1 MVTLEARKLVKTFGS
16 GARRVE
22 AVKGVSLTI
31 KEGEILAFLG
41 RNGAGKTT
49 TIKMI
54 AGLLVPDAGSVSIGG
69 LDPATDRE
77 VYTRLG
83 TVLEGSRNLYMQLTT
98 LENLHYFAALK
109 GLDHRLAVRRS
120 DELLAA
126 FGLTH
131 KAHARVRELSRG
143 MQQKVSVAVSLVH
156 DPAVLL
162 LDEPTNG
169 LDVEA
174 SNDIKEMLRLFTSR
188 GLSVLLTTH
197 HLDVAQELS
206 DRVAVIRDGVL
217 VAEETTASLIER
229 FSGNSFM
236 ITLAQA
242 APEEVVK
249 RLTTAGVLVDETGCK
264 LTLAGAELDL
274 YSVLDMVRPLPV
286 LSVQKPTADLAD
298 VFLSIVQAGE
308 GGRK

>member
-1 MVTLEARKLVKTFGS
+1 MVTLEARNLVKTFGS

-54 AGLLVPDAGSVSIGG
+54 AGLLVPDAGSISIGG

-131 KAHARVRELSRG
+131 KANARVRELSRG

-174 SNDIKEMLRLFTSR
+174 SNDIKEMLRQFTGC

-217 VAEETTASLIER
+217 VAEESTASLIDR
-229 FSGNSFM
+229 FSGSSFM
-236 ITLAQA
+236 VTLAQA
-242 APEEVVK
+242 APDEVVK
-249 RLTTAGVLVDETGCK
+249 RLTTEGVLVDETGRK
-264 LTLAGAELDL
+264 LTLASAELDL

-298 VFLSIVQAGE
+298 VFLSIVQSGE
-308 GGRK
+308 GDRK

>member
-1 MVTLEARKLVKTFGS
+1 MMVLQADNLMKSFGAGAKLVQ
-16 GARRVE
+16 
-22 AVKGVSLTI
+22 AVKGVSLSM
-31 KEGEILAFLG
+31 KRGEILAFLG

-54 AGLLVPDAGSVSIGG
+54 AGLLEPDSGSVSIGG
-69 LDPATDRE
+69 LNPARDRK
-77 VYTRLG
+77 VYEGLG

-109 GLDHRLAVRRS
+109 GMNSKAAKVRA
-120 DELLAA
+120 DELLAI
-126 FGLTH
+126 FDLSH

-156 DPAVLL
+156 SPQVLL

-174 SNDIKEMLRLFTSR
+174 SNHIKQMLRHFTGD

-197 HLDVAQELS
+197 QLDVAQELA

-217 VAEETTASLIER
+217 VAEESTGALIER
-229 FSGNSFM
+229 FSGNS
-236 ITLAQA
+236 ITVVLAQA
-242 APEEVVK
+242 LSAAVVE
-249 RLTTAGVLVDETGCK
+249 RLGAVGVTVDETGK
-264 LTLAGAELDL
+264 QLSLAASSVDLYVVLDL
-274 YSVLDMVRPLPV
+274 VRPVPV
-286 LSVQKPTADLAD
+286 LSVEKRKADLSD
-298 VFLSIVQAGE
+298 VFLSIVQEGE
-308 GGRK
+308 GGQS

>member
-1 MVTLEARKLVKTFGS
+1 MKSFGAGAKLVQ
-16 GARRVE
+16 
-22 AVKGVSLTI
+22 AVKGVSLSM
-31 KEGEILAFLG
+31 KRGEILAFLG

-54 AGLLVPDAGSVSIGG
+54 AGLLEPDSGSVSIGG
-69 LDPATDRE
+69 LNPARDRK
-77 VYTRLG
+77 VYEGLG

-109 GLDHRLAVRRS
+109 GMNSKAAKVRA
-120 DELLAA
+120 DELLAI
-126 FGLTH
+126 FDLSH

-156 DPAVLL
+156 SPQVLL

-174 SNDIKEMLRLFTSR
+174 SNHIKQMLRHFTGD

-197 HLDVAQELS
+197 QLDVAQELA

-217 VAEETTASLIER
+217 VAEESTGALIER
-229 FSGNSFM
+229 FSGNS
-236 ITLAQA
+236 ITVVLAQA
-242 APEEVVK
+242 LSAAVVE
-249 RLTTAGVLVDETGCK
+249 RLGAVGVTVDETGK
-264 LTLAGAELDL
+264 QLSLAASSVDLYVVLDL
-274 YSVLDMVRPLPV
+274 VRPVPV
-286 LSVQKPTADLAD
+286 LSVEKRKADLSD
-298 VFLSIVQAGE
+298 VFLSIVQEGE
-308 GGRK
+308 GGQS